1 MKSLL
6 SLGKYWAIEPDTFNN
21 LEALV
26 SKDAPV
32 LENTRTVRIQNGVAI
47 IPVSGVIT
55 GRMDFLTYIL
65 GGTALDILAKDF
77 RTALENS
84 DVRAIVLDFDSPGG
98 IAVGPAEMADMI
110 FNARGNKPI
119 ISYVGRNCCPAYSSF
134 SRSFQSIFSV
144 TVCAIHW
151 TRSSRS
157 GATNDGIFSQG
168 SKAPSA

>member
-77 RTALENS
+77 RTALENN
-84 DVRAIVLDFDSPGG
+84 DVRAIVL
-98 IAVGPAEMADMI
+98 VLTVPAELL
-110 FNARGNKPI
+110 
-119 ISYVGRNCCPAYSSF
+119 SGR
-134 SRSFQSIFSV
+134 QKWLI
-144 TVCAIHW
+144 
-151 TRSSRS
+151 
-157 GATNDGIFSQG
+157 
-168 SKAPSA
+168 